1 MPTFY
6 PYLISSLPMLNFNAR
21 PPFMIERFL
30 GMCKDLIPDNDLE
43 IANLCF
49 KASLLLEGQVKQQTL
64 KQWIEFE
71 TGLRNE
77 LVKIRASRKKTDP
90 QKYIRRDGYAD
101 ASISHIAM
109 NSHRILSLVESEK
122 FLDLARWQKLDEL
135 LCGHYF
141 DLDALVVYALKLQIL
156 WRWETINK
164 ADKQKMLEE
173 VLKNDYEDK

>member
-1 MPTFY
+1 MPTYY

-21 PPFMIERFL
+21 PPFAIERFL

-43 IANLCF
+43 IVDLCF
-49 KASLLLEGQVKQQTL
+49 KASLLEEQVKQQTL

-77 LVKIRASRKKTDP
+77 LVKIRASRKKIDP
-90 QKYIRRDGYAD
+90 QIYLRKDGYGD
-101 ASISHIAM
+101 ASIYHIAM
-109 NSHRILSLVESEK
+109 NSHRILSLIESEK

-141 DLDALVVYALKLQIL
+141 DLDALIAYALKLQIL
-156 WRWETINK
+156 WRWETINR
-164 ADKQKMLEE
+164 ADKQKALEE
-173 VLKNDYEDK
+173 VLENEYADK